1 MKTLSAIEVH
11 DLSFAYTPAEQT
23 LEGLSFDIPHGSI
36 CALVGPNG
44 SGKTTLL
51 KIMIGLLS
59 PTKGS
64 VSVLGK
70 PPHESRAFIGYV
82 PQRFSF
88 DKTFPIT
95 VFEFL
100 HMSHPSRVRKEVITY
115 LQHLN
120 MDAHNDARLGVL
132 SGGQLQ
138 RVLICRA
145 MLSDPAILFLDE
157 PVSGVDVG
165 GEQTFYELI
174 AHLHREHNTTIVM
187 VSHELDVVANF
198 ADLVLCINKK
208 LVCEGKPQHVFTTET
223 LTELYGKQAAHYHHK
238 EKRFVIPA

>member
-1 MKTLSAIEVH
+1 MKTLNAIEVNN
-11 DLSFAYTPAEQT
+11 LSFSYTSAEKT
-23 LEGLSFDIPHGSI
+23 LEGVSFTIPHGNI

-51 KIMIGLLS
+51 KVMIGLLP

-64 VSVLGK
+64 ATVLGK
-70 PPHESRAFIGYV
+70 PPQESRAFIGYV

-100 HMSHPSRVRKEVITY
+100 HMSHPARSKKEIVES
-115 LQHLN
+115 LNHLN
-120 MDAHNDARLGVL
+120 IDGYADARLGVL

-138 RVLICRA
+138 RVLIARA
-145 MLSDPAILFLDE
+145 MLISPAVLFLDE

-208 LVCEGKPQHVFTTET
+208 LVCEGKPEHVFTADT

-238 EKRFVIPA
+238 ET

>member
-1 MKTLSAIEVH
+1 MKTLNAIEVQN
-11 DLSFAYTPAEQT
+11 LFFSYTPAEKT
-23 LEGLSFDIPHGSI
+23 LEGVSFDIPHGSI

-51 KIMIGLLS
+51 KIMIGLLAPS
-59 PTKGS
+59 GGS
-64 VSVLGK
+64 VLVLGK
-70 PPHESRAFIGYV
+70 APKESRAFIGYV

-100 HMSHPSRVRKEVITY
+100 CMSHPSRARKEIMAY
-115 LQHLN
+115 LEHLN
-120 MDAHNDARLGVL
+120 MDKHIDARLGAL

-145 MLSDPAILFLDE
+145 MLSDPAVLFLDE

-208 LVCEGKPQHVFTTET
+208 LVCEGKPEHVFTTET
-223 LTELYGKQAAHYHHK
+223 LTELYGKEAAHYHHK
-238 EKRFVIPA
+238 EK

>member
-1 MKTLSAIEVH
+1 MKTLNAIEVQN
-11 DLSFAYTPAEQT
+11 LFFSYTPAEKT
-23 LEGLSFDIPHGSI
+23 LEGVSFVIPHGSI

-51 KIMIGLLS
+51 KIMIGLLAPS
-59 PTKGS
+59 EGDILI
-64 VSVLGK
+64 LGN
-70 PPHESRAFIGYV
+70 PPKESRAFIGYV

-95 VFEFL
+95 AFEFL
-100 HMSHPSRVRKEVITY
+100 RMSHPSRTRKEIVTH
-115 LQHLN
+115 LLHLN
-120 MDAHNDARLGVL
+120 MDAHIDARLGVL

-145 MLSDPAILFLDE
+145 MLSDPAVLFLDE

-208 LVCEGKPQHVFTTET
+208 LVCEGKPEHVFTADT
-223 LTELYGKQAAHYHHK
+223 LTELYGKEAAHYHHK
-238 EKRFVIPA
+238 Q

>member
-1 MKTLSAIEVH
+1 MKTLNAIEVQN
-11 DLSFAYTPAEQT
+11 LSFSYTPAEKT
-23 LEGLSFDIPHGSI
+23 LEGVSFVIPHGSI

-51 KIMIGLLS
+51 KILIGLLTPS
-59 PTKGS
+59 GGG
-64 VSVLGK
+64 VLILGK
-70 PPHESRAFIGYV
+70 PPKESRAFIGYV

-100 HMSHPSRVRKEVITY
+100 RMSHPIRARKEIVTY

-120 MDAHNDARLGVL
+120 MDVHIDARLGVL

-208 LVCEGKPQHVFTTET
+208 LVCEGKPEHVFTTDT

-238 EKRFVIPA
+238 E

>member
-1 MKTLSAIEVH
+1 MKTLNAI
-11 DLSFAYTPAEQT
+11 DLNSVSYAYTPGETT
-23 LEGLSFDIPHGSI
+23 LDDISFSIPHGSI

-51 KIMIGLLS
+51 KIMIGLLV
-59 PTKGS
+59 PAKGS
-64 VSVLGK
+64 VAVLGK
-70 PPHESRAFIGYV
+70 PPKESKAFIGYV

-88 DKTFPIT
+88 DRTFPIT
-95 VFEFL
+95 VYEFL
-100 HMSHPSRVRKEVITY
+100 RMSHPFCSRTEIHE
-115 LQHLN
+115 HLCRIR
-120 MDAHNDARLGVL
+120 MDGNIDARLGAL

-145 MLSDPAILFLDE
+145 LLSDPAALFLDE
-157 PVSGVDVG
+157 PVSGVDIG

-174 AHLHREHNTTIVM
+174 AHLHREYNTTIVM

-198 ADLVLCINKK
+198 ADLVLCVNKR
-208 LVCEGKPQHVFTTET
+208 LVCEGKPEHVFTQET

-238 EKRFVIPA
+238 EK

>member
-1 MKTLSAIEVH
+1 MKTLNAIEVH
-11 DLSFAYTPAEQT
+11 NLSFSYTSAEKT
-23 LEGLSFDIPHGSI
+23 LEGVSFDIPHGSI

-51 KIMIGLLS
+51 KIMIGLLA
-59 PTKGS
+59 PAGGN
-64 VSVLGK
+64 VLILGK
-70 PPHESRAFIGYV
+70 PPKESRTLIGYV

-95 VFEFL
+95 VFEIL
-100 HMSHPSRVRKEVITY
+100 HMSHPGRSRTEIMEY
-115 LQHLN
+115 LHRLN
-120 MDAHNDARLGVL
+120 MDGRADIHLGTL

-145 MLSDPAILFLDE
+145 MLSDPAVLFLDE

-174 AHLHREHNTTIVM
+174 AYLHREYNTTIVM

-198 ADLVLCINKK
+198 ADLVLCVNKK
-208 LVCEGKPQHVFTTET
+208 LVCDGKPEHVFTAET
-223 LTELYGKQAAHYHHK
+223 LTELYGKEAAHYHHK
-238 EKRFVIPA
+238 E

>member
-1 MKTLSAIEVH
+1 MKTLNAIEIR

-23 LEGLSFDIPHGSI
+23 LDQITFDIPHGSI

-51 KIMIGLLS
+51 KVMIGLIS

-100 HMSHPSRVRKEVITY
+100 HMSHPTRSKKEIVEY
-115 LQHLN
+115 LHHLD
-120 MDAHNDARLGVL
+120 MDGFADTRLGVL

-145 MLSDPAILFLDE
+145 MLIRPAILFLDE
-157 PVSGVDVG
+157 PVSGVDIG

-174 AHLHREHNTTIVM
+174 AHLHREHNTTIIM

-198 ADLVLCINKK
+198 ADLVLCVNKR
-208 LVCEGKPQHVFTTET
+208 LVCEGKPQHVFTAET
-223 LTELYGKQAAHYHHK
+223 LTELYGKEAAHYHHN
-238 EKRFVIPA
+238 V